1 MFGNERLNGNG
12 GTTGGG
18 GGTKAYQEA
27 VAKALEAHGEAVAD
41 ETSLGNDPARPAF
54 ASVFTI
60 ESILGLGGGG
70 GVGGAPNHRGD
81 AIGGPGSLNAD
92 KLLSP
97 VPQRLD
103 GGSGG
108 GGGYEVEHTKQ
119 SLSNYFR
126 CAGASGLHLPPA
138 VSEASSMLPANLLG
152 IAYPSSCHGYLQPD
166 LFAAH
171 LHQQV
176 GLVACNGNFRPRY
189 PFLNADS
196 HIKRK
201 RRHRTIFTE
210 EQLEQLEAT
219 FDKTHYPDVLL
230 REKLAIKVDLK
241 EERVEVWFKNRRA
254 KWRKQKREEQ
264 EQFSNYE
271 INNKIRKLINIPVA
285 AQEKLRQLQATGMFA
300 KDSKGL
306 LVSPKCDELSNSNSD
321 ASDVEVV

>member
-1 MFGNERLNGNG
+1 MFGNERLNGTSPCSQKENSTKQQQQDMAG
-12 GTTGGG
+12 SANTSTTA
-18 GGTKAYQEA
+18 TT
-27 VAKALEAHGEAVAD
+27 LPSD
-41 ETSLGNDPARPAF
+41 SRPSF

-60 ESILGLGGGG
+60 ESILGLNQDSIAHKAGGG
-70 GVGGAPNHRGD
+70 HT
-81 AIGGPGSLNAD
+81 LND

-103 GGSGG
+103 GTAA
-108 GGGYEVEHTKQ
+108 YELEQHTKQ

-126 CAGASGLHLPPA
+126 CAGAGTLHLPTSP
-138 VSEASSMLPANLLG
+138 SEGNILPTNILG
-152 IAYPSSCHGYLQPD
+152 IAYPSSCHNYLQPQD

-271 INNKIRKLINIPVA
+271 INNKIRKLINIPVS
-285 AQEKLRQLQATGMFA
+285 AQEKLRQLQTGIFA
-300 KDSKGL
+300 KDKQL
-306 LVSPKCDELSNSNSD
+306 LPKCDELSNSNSSD

>member
-1 MFGNERLNGNG
+1 MFGNERLG
-12 GTTGGG
+12 GTSSGEPKCYKEQTTKDPDSN
-18 GGTKAYQEA
+18 GTP
-27 VAKALEAHGEAVAD
+27 
-41 ETSLGNDPARPAF
+41 TSLPGDTRPSF

-60 ESILGLGGGG
+60 ESILGLNQDGLDSKS
-70 GVGGAPNHRGD
+70 GGA
-81 AIGGPGSLNAD
+81 LNE

-103 GGSGG
+103 AGP
-108 GGGYEVEHTKQ
+108 YELEHHTKQ
-119 SLSNYFR
+119 SLSSYLR
-126 CAGASGLHLPPA
+126 CTAAGTFHLPTS
-138 VSEASSMLPANLLG
+138 SESSMLSTNILG
-152 IAYPSSCHGYLQPD
+152 IAYPSSCHSYLQPQD

-176 GLVACNGNFRPRY
+176 GLVACGNGSFRPRY

-271 INNKIRKLINIPVA
+271 INNKIRKLINIPVST
-285 AQEKLRQLQATGMFA
+285 QEKLRQLQTGIFA
-300 KDSKGL
+300 KDSKL
-306 LVSPKCDELSNSNSD
+306 LPKCDELSNSNSD

>member
-1 MFGNERLNGNG
+1 MFGNERLNGTSPTTKKESSTDHHQQQQQQQHEDMG
-12 GTTGGG
+12 CSSAGSTGTTLP
-18 GGTKAYQEA
+18 T
-27 VAKALEAHGEAVAD
+27 D
-41 ETSLGNDPARPAF
+41 ARPSF

-60 ESILGLGGGG
+60 ESILGLNQDSIAHKA
-70 GVGGAPNHRGD
+70 GA
-81 AIGGPGSLNAD
+81 GPLHD

-103 GGSGG
+103 GGAA
-108 GGGYEVEHTKQ
+108 YELEQHTKQ

-126 CAGASGLHLPPA
+126 CAGAGTLHLPTSHQSDA
-138 VSEASSMLPANLLG
+138 NMLPTNILG
-152 IAYPSSCHGYLQPD
+152 TYPSSCHNYLQPD

-271 INNKIRKLINIPVA
+271 INSKIRKLINIPVS
-285 AQEKLRQLQATGMFA
+285 AQEKLRQLQTGIFA
-300 KDSKGL
+300 KDKQQQQQQ
-306 LVSPKCDELSNSNSD
+306 LVLPKCDELLSNSNSNSD

>member
-1 MFGNERLNGNG
+1 MFGNERLNGAG
-12 GTTGGG
+12 SVTKCHKDPSDEHQDTASGPSLPTATT
-18 GGTKAYQEA
+18 
-27 VAKALEAHGEAVAD
+27 LPPD
-41 ETSLGNDPARPAF
+41 SRPSF

-60 ESILGLGGGG
+60 ESILGLSNPDTI
-70 GVGGAPNHRGD
+70 AHK
-81 AIGGPGSLNAD
+81 AATLNE

-103 GGSGG
+103 SAV
-108 GGGYEVEHTKQ
+108 YELEHTKQ

-126 CAGASGLHLPPA
+126 CAGAGTLHLPGS
-138 VSEASSMLPANLLG
+138 SETGMLPSNILG
-152 IAYPSSCHGYLQPD
+152 IAYPSSCHSYLQPD

-264 EQFSNYE
+264 EQFSSYE
-271 INNKIRKLINIPVA
+271 INNKIRKLINIPVS
-285 AQEKLRQLQATGMFA
+285 AQEKLRQLQTGIFG
-300 KDSKGL
+300 KDKL
-306 LVSPKCDELSNSNSD
+306 LPKCDELSNNSHSDD

>member
-1 MFGNERLNGNG
+1 MFGNERLLNGSSP
-12 GTTGGG
+12 TTKKENCPEQQQQQDMGSS
-18 GGTKAYQEA
+18 TA
-27 VAKALEAHGEAVAD
+27 
-41 ETSLGNDPARPAF
+41 TPATNLPSDSRPSF

-60 ESILGLGGGG
+60 ESILGL
-70 GVGGAPNHRGD
+70 NQDSITHKT
-81 AIGGPGSLNAD
+81 GGPLND

-103 GGSGG
+103 SAA
-108 GGGYEVEHTKQ
+108 YELEQHTKQ

-126 CAGASGLHLPPA
+126 CAGAGTLHLPTSPSDA
-138 VSEASSMLPANLLG
+138 NMLPTNILG
-152 IAYPSSCHGYLQPD
+152 IAYPSSCHNYLQPD

-176 GLVACNGNFRPRY
+176 GLVACNGNFRSRY

-271 INNKIRKLINIPVA
+271 INNKIRKLINIPVS
-285 AQEKLRQLQATGMFA
+285 AQEKLRQLQTGIFA
-300 KDSKGL
+300 KDKQL
-306 LVSPKCDELSNSNSD
+306 LPKCDELSNSNSSD

>member
-1 MFGNERLNGNG
+1 MFGNERLNGATSSTTKCQKEPSNDQDTASASTLPS
-12 GTTGGG
+12 GTT
-18 GGTKAYQEA
+18 
-27 VAKALEAHGEAVAD
+27 LP
-41 ETSLGNDPARPAF
+41 NDTRPSF

-60 ESILGLGGGG
+60 ESILGL
-70 GVGGAPNHRGD
+70 NQD
-81 AIGGPGSLNAD
+81 AITHKAATLND

-103 GGSGG
+103 SAA
-108 GGGYEVEHTKQ
+108 YELEHTKQ

-126 CAGASGLHLPPA
+126 CAGAGTLHLPST
-138 VSEASSMLPANLLG
+138 SEANMLSTNILG
-152 IAYPSSCHGYLQPD
+152 IAYPSSCHSYLQPD

-271 INNKIRKLINIPVA
+271 INNKIRKLINIPVS
-285 AQEKLRQLQATGMFA
+285 AQEKLRQLQTGIFA
-300 KDSKGL
+300 KDKQL
-306 LVSPKCDELSNSNSD
+306 LPKCDELSNSNSD

>member
-1 MFGNERLNGNG
+1 MFGNERLNGSTS
-12 GTTGGG
+12 TTSKCQKESSNDQD
-18 GGTKAYQEA
+18 TAS
-27 VAKALEAHGEAVAD
+27 
-41 ETSLGNDPARPAF
+41 TSSTSPTGPTTLPTDSRPSF

-60 ESILGLGGGG
+60 ESILGLNQDTITQHKA
-70 GVGGAPNHRGD
+70 GA
-81 AIGGPGSLNAD
+81 LND

-103 GGSGG
+103 SAA
-108 GGGYEVEHTKQ
+108 YELEHTKQ

-126 CAGASGLHLPPA
+126 CAGAGTLHLPTS
-138 VSEASSMLPANLLG
+138 SEANMLSTNILG
-152 IAYPSSCHGYLQPD
+152 TYPSSCHSYLQPD

-271 INNKIRKLINIPVA
+271 INNKIRKLINIPVS
-285 AQEKLRQLQATGMFA
+285 AQEKLRQLQTGIFA
-300 KDSKGL
+300 KDKQL
-306 LVSPKCDELSNSNSD
+306 LPKCDELSNSNSD

>member
-1 MFGNERLNGNG
+1 MFGNERLNGTTSDR
-12 GTTGGG
+12 GTTKCQKEPSNDQDTASTSTLPT
-18 GGTKAYQEA
+18 GTTLAT
-27 VAKALEAHGEAVAD
+27 D
-41 ETSLGNDPARPAF
+41 SRPSF

-60 ESILGLGGGG
+60 ESILGLNQDTLTHKAGT
-70 GVGGAPNHRGD
+70 
-81 AIGGPGSLNAD
+81 LNE

-103 GGSGG
+103 GTA
-108 GGGYEVEHTKQ
+108 YELEHTKQ
-119 SLSNYFR
+119 TLSNYFR
-126 CAGASGLHLPPA
+126 CAGAGTLHLPTTSDA
-138 VSEASSMLPANLLG
+138 NMLSTNILG
-152 IAYPSSCHGYLQPD
+152 IAYPSSCHSYLQPD

-271 INNKIRKLINIPVA
+271 INNKIRKLINIPVS
-285 AQEKLRQLQATGMFA
+285 AQEKLRQLQTGIFT
-300 KDSKGL
+300 KDKQL
-306 LVSPKCDELSNSNSD
+306 LPKCDELSNSNSD

>member
-1 MFGNERLNGNG
+1 MFGNERLNGTSPTTKKESSTDHHQQQHEDMG
-12 GTTGGG
+12 CSSAGSTGTTLP
-18 GGTKAYQEA
+18 T
-27 VAKALEAHGEAVAD
+27 D
-41 ETSLGNDPARPAF
+41 ARPSF

-60 ESILGLGGGG
+60 ESILGLNQDSIAHKA
-70 GVGGAPNHRGD
+70 GA
-81 AIGGPGSLNAD
+81 GPLHD

-103 GGSGG
+103 GGAA
-108 GGGYEVEHTKQ
+108 YELEQHTKQ

-126 CAGASGLHLPPA
+126 CAGA
-138 VSEASSMLPANLLG
+138 
-152 IAYPSSCHGYLQPD
+152 AYPSSCHNYLQPD

-271 INNKIRKLINIPVA
+271 INSKIRKLINIPVS
-285 AQEKLRQLQATGMFA
+285 AQEKLRQLQTGIFA
-300 KDSKGL
+300 KDKQQQQQQ
-306 LVSPKCDELSNSNSD
+306 LVLPKCDELLSNSNSD

>member
-1 MFGNERLNGNG
+1 MFGNERLNG
-12 GTTGGG
+12 GTTS
-18 GGTKAYQEA
+18 GTTKCQKE
-27 VAKALEAHGEAVAD
+27 
-41 ETSLGNDPARPAF
+41 SSNDQDSASASTLPNGTTLPTDSRPSF

-60 ESILGLGGGG
+60 ESILGLNQDTITHKAGT
-70 GVGGAPNHRGD
+70 
-81 AIGGPGSLNAD
+81 LNE

-103 GGSGG
+103 STA
-108 GGGYEVEHTKQ
+108 YELEHTKQ

-126 CAGASGLHLPPA
+126 CAGAGTLHLPTT
-138 VSEASSMLPANLLG
+138 SEANMLSTNILG
-152 IAYPSSCHGYLQPD
+152 IAYPSSCHSYLQPD

-271 INNKIRKLINIPVA
+271 INNKIRKLINIPVS
-285 AQEKLRQLQATGMFA
+285 AQEKLRQLQTGIFA
-300 KDSKGL
+300 KDKQL
-306 LVSPKCDELSNSNSD
+306 LPKCDELSNSNSD

>member
-1 MFGNERLNGNG
+1 MFGNERLNGSTSSSSSSSTKCQKESCNDQDTASASSASPN
-12 GTTGGG
+12 GTT
-18 GGTKAYQEA
+18 
-27 VAKALEAHGEAVAD
+27 ALP
-41 ETSLGNDPARPAF
+41 NDSRPSF

-60 ESILGLGGGG
+60 ESILGLNQDTITQHK
-70 GVGGAPNHRGD
+70 A
-81 AIGGPGSLNAD
+81 GSLND

-103 GGSGG
+103 SAAA
-108 GGGYEVEHTKQ
+108 YELEQHTKQ

-126 CAGASGLHLPPA
+126 CAGAGTLHLPTT
-138 VSEASSMLPANLLG
+138 SEANMLSTNILG
-152 IAYPSSCHGYLQPD
+152 IAYPSSCHSYLQPD

-271 INNKIRKLINIPVA
+271 INSKIRKLINIPVS
-285 AQEKLRQLQATGMFA
+285 AQEKLRQLQTGIFA
-300 KDSKGL
+300 KDKQL
-306 LVSPKCDELSNSNSD
+306 LPKCDELSNSNSD

>member
-1 MFGNERLNGNG
+1 MPR
-12 GTTGGG
+12 
-18 GGTKAYQEA
+18 A
-27 VAKALEAHGEAVAD
+27 VARTRRKAERHGRE
-41 ETSLGNDPARPAF
+41 ETTSLANDSRPSF

-60 ESILGLGGGG
+60 ESILGL
-70 GVGGAPNHRGD
+70 NHHHHHHHHHH
-81 AIGGPGSLNAD
+81 GSLGD

-103 GGSGG
+103 GAATVAA
-108 GGGYEVEHTKQ
+108 YELEHTKQ

-126 CAGASGLHLPPA
+126 CTAASTLHLPSASDANPA
-138 VSEASSMLPANLLG
+138 TGTTMLPANILG
-152 IAYPSSCHGYLQPD
+152 IAYPSSCHSYLQPSD

-176 GLVACNGNFRPRY
+176 GLVACNGSFRPRY
-189 PFLNADS
+189 PFLSTDS

-271 INNKIRKLINIPVA
+271 INSKIRKLINIPVT
-285 AQEKLRQLQATGMFA
+285 AQEKLRQLQQTGMFGTGSTG
-300 KDSKGL
+300 KDKPM
-306 LVSPKCDELSNSNSD
+306 VVVPKCDELMSNNSNSD

>member
-1 MFGNERLNGNG
+1 MFGNERLNGTTSG
-12 GTTGGG
+12 GTTKCAKEPSNDQDTASTSTLPP
-18 GGTKAYQEA
+18 GTT
-27 VAKALEAHGEAVAD
+27 LPAD
-41 ETSLGNDPARPAF
+41 SRPSF

-60 ESILGLGGGG
+60 ESILGLNQDTLTHKAGT
-70 GVGGAPNHRGD
+70 
-81 AIGGPGSLNAD
+81 LNE

-103 GGSGG
+103 STA
-108 GGGYEVEHTKQ
+108 YELEHTKQ
-119 SLSNYFR
+119 TLSNYFR
-126 CAGASGLHLPPA
+126 CAGAGTLHLPTTSDA
-138 VSEASSMLPANLLG
+138 NMLSTNILG
-152 IAYPSSCHGYLQPD
+152 IAYPSSCHSYLQPD

-271 INNKIRKLINIPVA
+271 INNKIRKLINIPVS
-285 AQEKLRQLQATGMFA
+285 AQEKLRQLQTGIFA
-300 KDSKGL
+300 KDKQL
-306 LVSPKCDELSNSNSD
+306 LPKCDELSNSNSD